1 MIRAFLNVRPQVHYH
16 RSDSPLRSLVWFWLP
31 AIVGVFTLVAAGCGG
46 DDESAPTPSPT
57 PASPTPIPTTPPGT
71 FGPGVTETEIHLGM
85 TSDIG
90 GAGET
95 PYAAVSLAVLAYFQK
110 VNQEDGGVC
119 GRQVV
124 LTVEDD
130 EYLAE
135 LALARTQKL
144 VREDEVL
151 AVIGGLNTQAH
162 ADVAAFLNDP
172 DGDGDTADGVPDL
185 FVSTGWSGWR
195 NASKYPWT
203 TSFIPEYLSDGRALA
218 AYIAANLPDQKIGL
232 LYRNDEF
239 GQDYLAAM
247 EEAFGAEDNLFSQ
260 PFPIGDEDVSQEI
273 SAVVES
279 GAEVIVLASTPAVS
293 ADAIASAR
301 GEGFD
306 PQFLLSY
313 VNQPS
318 NLASDLGGGPEAEA
332 IIAGFEQLDGVLT
345 TAYLLSAVEDENNTA
360 IVEHLR
366 IMETYGGPPASNLSI
381 YGQSLAETVS
391 ETLRRA
397 CQDLTR
403 SAVMAAAESL
413 DGFHPSL
420 LLPGIDVVLGEDDH
434 AAIQAMQVMRIN
446 ADGTLESLG
455 DPIDTGP

>member
-1 MIRAFLNVRPQVHYH
+1 M
-16 RSDSPLRSLVWFWLP
+16 
-31 AIVGVFTLVAAGCGG
+31 LVAAGCGG
-46 DDESAPTPSPT
+46 DDD
-57 PASPTPIPTTPPGT
+57 ASPTPVSPTPMPTAPPGT
-71 FGPGVTETEIHLGM
+71 SGPGVTETEIHLGM
-85 TSDIG
+85 TNDVA

-95 PYAAVSLAVLAYFQK
+95 PYAAVSLAVGAYFEK
-110 VNQEDGGVC
+110 VNQEEGGVC
-119 GRQVV
+119 GRQIV

-144 VREDEVL
+144 VTEDEVL
-151 AVIGGLNTQAH
+151 AVIGALSTQAH
-162 ADVAAFLNDP
+162 GDVAAYLNDP

-185 FVSTGWSGWR
+185 FVSTGWSGWGDVET
-195 NASKYPWT
+195 YPWT
-203 TSFIPEYLSDGRALA
+203 AAFIPDYRSDGRVLA
-218 AYIAANLPDQKIGL
+218 AHIAANLPNQQIGL

-247 EEAFGAEDNLFSQ
+247 EEAFGEGGNLFSQ
-260 PFPIGDEDVSQEI
+260 PFPIDDEDLSQEI
-273 SAVVES
+273 SAVVDS

-293 ADAIASAR
+293 ADAIVSAR
-301 GEGFD
+301 GGGFD

-318 NLASDLGGGPEAEA
+318 NLASELGGGLEAEA

-345 TAYLLSAVEDENNTA
+345 TAYLLSAVGDENNTA
-360 IVEHLR
+360 VVEHLR
-366 IMETYGGPPASNLSI
+366 IMETYDGPPASSLSI
-381 YGQSLAETVS
+381 YGQSLAETVV
-391 ETLRRA
+391 ETLERA
-397 CQDLTR
+397 CPDLTR

-420 LLPGIDVVLGEDDH
+420 LLPGIDVVLGEEDH

-446 ADGTLESLG
+446 ADGTTDALG
-455 DPIDTGP
+455 EPIDVGP